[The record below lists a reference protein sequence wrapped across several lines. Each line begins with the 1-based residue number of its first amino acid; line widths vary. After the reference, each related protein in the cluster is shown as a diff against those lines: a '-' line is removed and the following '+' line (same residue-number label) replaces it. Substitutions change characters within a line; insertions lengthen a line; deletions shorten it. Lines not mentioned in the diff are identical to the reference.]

1 MKLLGFWYRSTAILN
16 NLEEVVNLQTADQF
30 AVDRSLLLFHYATS
44 AFLACEPV
52 VDVALD

>member
-1 MKLLGFWYRSTAILN
+1 MKLLGFWYRSTAIPS
-16 NLEEVVNLQTADQF
+16 NLFDQF